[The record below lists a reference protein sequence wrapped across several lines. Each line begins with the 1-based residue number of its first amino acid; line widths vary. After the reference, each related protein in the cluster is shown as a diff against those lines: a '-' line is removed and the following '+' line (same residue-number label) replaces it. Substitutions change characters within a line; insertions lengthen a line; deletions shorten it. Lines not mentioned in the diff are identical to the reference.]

1 MRMTKG
7 ERTTDLRLAFKINRA
22 IGPLR
27 YIDEIDKNRVKIR
40 FILSKII
47 ANLGLN
53 SSLAK
58 VETNIQKIEE
68 TKVKTENK
76 IKNMQ
81 NNYNKMCKEFS
92 LKISDIKKNTDSQKY
107 DEKISTK
114 IDLLKRN
121 IGIYKR
127 VDLKLVEEIL
137 S

>member
-1 MRMTKG
+1 MTKG